1 MGNCTQKNLSD
12 CTLNRRVIS
21 NNRLYWHDPPV
32 VYLHRNALD
41 QRKCVIHRTEVKFCS
56 LNVS

>member
-1 MGNCTQKNLSD
+1 MGNCTQKNLTD
-12 CTLNRRVIS
+12 CTPEQKS

-32 VYLHRNALD
+32 VYLHRSALD
-41 QRKCVIHRTEVKFCS
+41 QRKCVIYRTEVKFCS